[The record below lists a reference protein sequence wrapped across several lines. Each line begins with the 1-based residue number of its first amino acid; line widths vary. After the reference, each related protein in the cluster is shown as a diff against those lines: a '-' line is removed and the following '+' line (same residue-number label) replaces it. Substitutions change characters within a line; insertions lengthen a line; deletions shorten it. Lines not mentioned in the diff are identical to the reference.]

1 MTLLLALA
9 CAPELREEAD
19 EPVRLEA
26 WVEEKKVAAG
36 EPIVLH
42 VRLQTQAGWTAEPE
56 LGLPSELGAELVAS
70 APGDWTFELSGDP
83 GSYLIPPTVV
93 TVAGPQGQQEQ
104 LQTTPI
110 YVDLG
115 VQGPSSEL
123 QPMEAL
129 LEAPEEERNTALIL
143 ALVGGALL
151 LLAGLAALVLAPLLR
166 RGVPQRQPAPRHAE
180 IALAE
185 WAAVLDQELDPAECA
200 MKLSRILRRYIQDS
214 TGAPALSATTVELL
228 ADLALVPRWRPQLEA
243 LRRVLQSTDR
253 IKYAGA
259 AASEGLFDQLDQD
272 FRALVVGTRPWRRSR

>member
-129 LEAPEEERNTALIL
+129 LEAPEKERNTALIL

-151 LLAGLAALVLAPLLR
+151 LLGGLAALVLAP
-166 RGVPQRQPAPRHAE
+166 
-180 IALAE
+180 
-185 WAAVLDQELDPAECA
+185 
-200 MKLSRILRRYIQDS
+200 
-214 TGAPALSATTVELL
+214 
-228 ADLALVPRWRPQLEA
+228 
-243 LRRVLQSTDR
+243 
-253 IKYAGA
+253 
-259 AASEGLFDQLDQD
+259 
-272 FRALVVGTRPWRRSR
+272 